1 MRYIKSS
8 TLSTSWLPHGCKE
21 MNLGKL
27 WEMVRD
33 REAWCAAVGYDW
45 VTEQLSTQ
53 LCSSQCDDK
62 DSYNVLPDA
71 DFWQWANSLTYIFKC
86 LQ

>member
-53 LCSSQCDDK
+53 LCSRQCDDK
-62 DSYNVLPDA
+62 DSQNKPNPCLH
-71 DFWQWANSLTYIFKC
+71 WAYALIETNATKY
-86 LQ
+86 

>member
-8 TLSTSWLPHGCKE
+8 TLSTSWLLHGCNE

-33 REAWCAAVGYDW
+33 REAWRAAVGYDW
-45 VTEQLSTQ
+45 VTEQQLSTQ
-53 LCSSQCDDK
+53 LCSRQDDDK
-62 DSYNVLPDA
+62 DSQNKPSPCFHWAYVLIRETKA
-71 DFWQWANSLTYIFKC
+71 TKY
-86 LQ
+86 